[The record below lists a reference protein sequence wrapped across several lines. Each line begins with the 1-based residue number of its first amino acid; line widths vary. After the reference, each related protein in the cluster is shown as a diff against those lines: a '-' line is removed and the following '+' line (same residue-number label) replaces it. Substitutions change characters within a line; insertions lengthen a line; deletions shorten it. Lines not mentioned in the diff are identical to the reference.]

1 MKKPQT
7 KPLLEDV
14 EDEVNAA
21 LAGKKKPE
29 PAAPAPTG
37 EKVYYRLEKIGT
49 YDWRL
54 YEMRDG
60 VETMLKKDIQ
70 EICWAYM
77 KRAIIGD
84 LRPSKR

>member
-1 MKKPQT
+1 MKKQQT

-29 PAAPAPTG
+29 PEVTVVDAG
-37 EKVYYRLEKIGT
+37 EKIYYRLEKKGT
-49 YDWRL
+49 YDWFL
-54 YEMRDG
+54 YEMRGG
-60 VETMLKKDIQ
+60 VETLLKKDIQ

-77 KRAIIGD
+77 KRAIIGGT
-84 LRPSKR
+84 RSRR